1 MRVRFIP
8 RTWAARLQQ
17 AQEKRAEALRQ
28 IARQRGAR
36 RAGFDDRT
44 ILGIAH
50 GFGDQRID
58 RQLAGNRHQLVAI
71 ERHHPLAPPLPGIDQ
86 LPDRQGIEKFVG
98 DDDQRAIRRQLGD
111 IAVELRL
118 RHPRCLHIA
127 QHRAGL
133 DEMPLG
139 LELGLPHRAQC
150 IGGTRA
156 GVIQT
161 TFKDET
167 ETDLFGE
174 QCVLCGGVTHL
185 ITAGFETLVEAGYK
199 PEMAY
204 FECFHEMKLIVDL
217 MYEGGMAK
225 MRRSISDTAEY
236 GDYMI
241 GPRLITA
248 DVKAEMK
255 KALTE
260 IQDGTFARNWL
271 VENRAAGRA
280 NFLMQRRIH
289 AEHPIEKV
297 GAQLRGM
304 MSWLK
309 DGADLSKD

>member
-1 MRVRFIP
+1 MCS
-8 RTWAARLQQ
+8 WS
-17 AQEKRAEALRQ
+17 LRK
-28 IARQRGAR
+28 A
-36 RAGFDDRT
+36 
-44 ILGIAH
+44 
-50 GFGDQRID
+50 
-58 RQLAGNRHQLVAI
+58 
-71 ERHHPLAPPLPGIDQ
+71 
-86 LPDRQGIEKFVG
+86 
-98 DDDQRAIRRQLGD
+98 RAISFAVPTQEGGGVPDVFAVEKDASGKAFD
-111 IAVELRL
+111 IALAYAR
-118 RHPRCLHIA
+118 
-127 QHRAGL
+127 G
-133 DEMPLG
+133 
-139 LELGLPHRAQC
+139 